1 MKRLAP
7 TLISLALF
15 LTLGTTKAWS
25 QHSGS
30 MQATAQVVDSRAAV
44 SGLESAQN
52 LAAHWARD
60 PTQSAGTETR
70 YAQISLIPRSTLS
83 DKGRQETRLEIRVE
97 YLRN

>member
-7 TLISLALF
+7 TAITFALF

-30 MQATAQVVDSRAAV
+30 LQATAQVVDSRAAV
-44 SGLESAQN
+44 SGMESAQN
-52 LAAHWARD
+52 LAARWAQD
-60 PTQSAGTETR
+60 PTRTASTETR
-70 YAQISLIPRSTLS
+70 YAQISLAPRSILS
-83 DKGRQETRLEIRVE
+83 DTGRPETRLEIRVE